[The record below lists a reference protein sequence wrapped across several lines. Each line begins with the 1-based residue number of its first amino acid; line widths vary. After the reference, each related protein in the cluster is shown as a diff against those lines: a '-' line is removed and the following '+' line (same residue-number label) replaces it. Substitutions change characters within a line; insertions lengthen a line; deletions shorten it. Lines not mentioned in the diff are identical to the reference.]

1 MNIQARSVAL
11 AEELADAIRDFENGA
26 YSSRGLARRVEQTT
40 TPSELEA
47 LNNEMLSHTYWV
59 ARHLVHQP
67 ACWAP
72 SLEELTYLYRC
83 LTGEEQFLLEVAEGY
98 RK

>member
-1 MNIQARSVAL
+1 MNTQARSAAL
-11 AEELADAIRDFENGA
+11 AEEFAAAIRDFENGA
-26 YSSRGLARRVEQTT
+26 YSSRGLARRIEQVTT
-40 TPSELEA
+40 ASELET
-47 LNNEMLSHTYWV
+47 LNNQMLSHTYWV

-72 SLEELTYLYRC
+72 SLDELNYLYRC
-83 LTGEEQFLLEVAEGY
+83 LIGEEQFLQEVAEGY

>member
-1 MNIQARSVAL
+1 MNIQSRSAVLSEAF
-11 AEELADAIRDFENGA
+11 AAAIRDFENGA
-26 YSSRGLARRVEQTT
+26 YSSRGLARRIEQVTT
-40 TPSELEA
+40 ASELES
-47 LNNEMLSHTYWV
+47 LDNQMLSHTYWV

-72 SLEELTYLYRC
+72 SLEELHYLYRC